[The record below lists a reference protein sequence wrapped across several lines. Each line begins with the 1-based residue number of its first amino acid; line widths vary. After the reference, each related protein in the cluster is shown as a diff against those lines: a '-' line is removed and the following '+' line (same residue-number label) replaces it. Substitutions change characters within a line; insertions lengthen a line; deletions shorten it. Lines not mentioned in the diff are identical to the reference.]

1 MFEILFWL
9 YLINATLLIVHEIDS
24 AYWKEWKLFK
34 LPGGVNGF
42 LIIHIPIVM
51 IVLYGLIL
59 VYRQLLAGL
68 ILSLV
73 LSLSGIFAF
82 CIHRYFIRKGYQE
95 FATWISQV
103 ILTSTFIISL
113 VQLALSIYLLI

>member
-24 AYWKEWKLFK
+24 AYWKEWELFK
-34 LPGGVNGF
+34 LPGREAGF

-51 IVLYGLIL
+51 IVLYGLPL
-59 VYRQLLAGL
+59 VYHRTLAGF
-68 ILSLV
+68 IISLV

-82 CIHRYFIRKGYQE
+82 VIHRYFISKGHKE
-95 FATWISQV
+95 FTNWISQW
-103 ILTSTFIISL
+103 ILKLTLLISL
-113 VQLALSIYLLI
+113 AQLVLKIYLLA